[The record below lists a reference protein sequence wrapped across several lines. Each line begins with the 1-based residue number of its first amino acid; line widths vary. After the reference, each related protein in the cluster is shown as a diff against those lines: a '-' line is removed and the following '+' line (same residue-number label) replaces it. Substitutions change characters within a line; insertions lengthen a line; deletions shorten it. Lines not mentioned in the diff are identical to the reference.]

1 MQLAPILLERLDRDD
16 AYRNGLFPVT
26 KSNIYMAHAAVCP
39 LPTPVAD
46 AISRFASEGSRGNQ
60 ETPLVDQQ
68 DKDARSRAAQLI
80 GAAPD
85 EIALLGPTSLGLSLV
100 ANGLDWRAG
109 DEVVFYKDDY
119 PANVYAWLALE
130 RFGVRCVRIQ
140 TEHPGVIR
148 WPDIERVLTKQTRLV
163 ALASCNFLSGF
174 RIDIAEIGR
183 RLHERGILFCL
194 DGIQTIGAF
203 DTPVEYVDFMSA
215 DSHKWMLG
223 PAAAGIVY
231 VAKRHHDTLRP
242 SLLGAW
248 NVRSPEFVAQHE
260 VEYYWGARRYEP
272 GILNYP
278 GIAGLSAAL
287 ELLLGVG
294 PSAIEAR
301 LLMLRFAL
309 LDGLLAK
316 GYKMY
321 LDDEA
326 CGANQDEVSAIV
338 TVFHPEKDMAAVHAD
353 LAANGVSASV
363 RRNRAGQTFVR
374 LSPHFY
380 ITLNDVDKVVAL
392 M

>member
-1 MQLAPILLERLDRDD
+1 MQLDSISLERLDRDES
-16 AYRNGLFPVT
+16 YRQELFPVT
-26 KSNIYMAHAAVCP
+26 KTGIYMAHAGVCP
-39 LPTPVAD
+39 LPAPAAD

-68 DKDARSRAAQLI
+68 VKDARSRAAQLI

-109 DEVVFYKDDY
+109 DEVVFYQDDY
-119 PANVYAWLALE
+119 PANVYAWLELE
-130 RFGVRCVRIQ
+130 RLGVRCVRIQ

-148 WPDIERVLTKQTRLV
+148 WQNVERVLTKQTRLV

-174 RIDIAEIGR
+174 RIDISGIGS
-183 RLHERGILFCL
+183 RLHERGVLFCL
-194 DGIQTIGAF
+194 DGIQTVGAF
-203 DTPVEYVDFMSA
+203 NTPVEHVDFMSA

-231 VAKRHHDTLRP
+231 VTKRHHDTLRP

-248 NVRSPEFVAQHE
+248 NVRSPEFVAQHQ
-260 VEYYWGARRYEP
+260 VEYYSGARRYEP

-294 PSAIEAR
+294 QSAIEAR
-301 LLMLRFAL
+301 LLSLRSAL
-309 LDGLLAK
+309 LDGLRSK

-321 LDDEA
+321 LDDEE
-326 CGANQDEVSAIV
+326 CGVNEDEVSAIV
-338 TVFHPEKDMAAVHAD
+338 TVFHPEKDMAIVHAD
-353 LAANGVSASV
+353 LAANGVSGSL

-380 ITLNDVDKVVAL
+380 ITLGDVEKVVGL